1 MTIKQFLKPEWK
13 KIILTIGIYLLLTPI
28 FLLTYTASIFLT
40 FFLPITFPWGFISL
54 ILFSYLIS
62 CTIFWTNKKHPK
74 IGKVLIGLIVIF
86 VIIEIGFIVWFLSLF
101 INISKKYPYPISNE
115 WKTCETDED
124 CSFVK
129 LECCEI
135 SFAVSLNKIAKEE
148 IDKWKQD
155 NCNFEYCPLMSVPS
169 LPYSCDGAV
178 VYSKAI
184 CSNSICSVGK
194 FIGCDCLCS
203 YVKPPDCEI
212 IDEQVKKHFSE
223 ELIDVNLTLNEAKNY
238 CNCSIEC

>member
-40 FFLPITFPWGFISL
+40 FFLPMIFLWGFILL

-62 CTIFWTNKKHPK
+62 CTIFWMNKKHPK

-86 VIIEIGFIVWFLSLF
+86 IIIEIGFIVWFLSLF

-115 WKTCETDED
+115 WKTCEIDED
-124 CSFVK
+124 CS
-129 LECCEI
+129 LIELGCCRLCW
-135 SFAVSLNKIAKEE
+135 SFDVSLNEIAKEE
-148 IDKWKQD
+148 IDNWKKD
-155 NCNFEYCPLMSVPS
+155 NCNFGQCLLASCAVP
-169 LPYSCDGAV
+169 V
-178 VYSKAI
+178 VYERAI
-184 CSNSICSVGK
+184 CSNGTCSVGK
-194 FIGCDCLCS
+194 IVNCDYLCS

-212 IDEQVKKHFSE
+212 TSKSSKKYFSE
-223 ELIDVNLTLNEAKNY
+223 ELADANMTLNEAKNY
-238 CNCSIEC
+238 CNCSKEC